1 MGGFQ
6 GDKFDEVRFGERCNL
21 VHQNQ
26 AKAIG
31 FSPCISRR
39 ICRSRRRTQGSTRC
53 GLPPVSCRP
62 GDPAASQV
70 RLLRPYALCFFVVWL
85 IDRSHCYAEIV
96 VVTMQAPKE
105 IPPDYQ
111 CKDKFLVQSITAEEG
126 TTQKDIVPGMVN
138 SFRTRVYGV
147 SVALCIAYFYSQ
159 RVSCNANVVACI
171 VQ

>member
-1 MGGFQ
+1 M
-6 GDKFDEVRFGERCNL
+6 KFVLVKDAILCIGVRLKRLIFY
-21 VHQNQ
+21 
-26 AKAIG
+26 
-31 FSPCISRR
+31 FPYISRR

-53 GLPPVSCRP
+53 GLPPVSFRP

-105 IPPDYQ
+105 IPPDYH
-111 CKDKFLVQSITAEEG
+111 CKDKFLVQSIAAEEG

-159 RVSCNANVVACI
+159 RVSCNANVVACSS
-171 VQ
+171 VKHQAS